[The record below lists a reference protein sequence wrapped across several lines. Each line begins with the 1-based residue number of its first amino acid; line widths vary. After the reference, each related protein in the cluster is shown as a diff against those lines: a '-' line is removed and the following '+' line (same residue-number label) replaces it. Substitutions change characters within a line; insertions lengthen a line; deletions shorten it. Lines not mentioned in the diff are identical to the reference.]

1 MPMPSTQ
8 IDTQFVNELLA
19 ATRDV
24 FKTMVFQEV
33 ETASPIAGDALRPG
47 ANVVGTV
54 AFAGKTSGIVAFY
67 STLEGAQA
75 ITAKMLGI
83 EPANVNGELPDA
95 IGELTNMIAG
105 SFRTRMA
112 GVRGETWAISV
123 PTVTVGSAW
132 VESNDWADSGD
143 AAMPMLPAR
152 RRCAGHA
159 RSQAGQ
165 LRLLRADAGDHHGQ
179 RRHRPNG
186 NRFGAQRGAGNVL
199 HALNL

>member
-1 MPMPSTQ
+1 MLMPPVQ
-8 IDTQFVNELLA
+8 IESQFVDELLA

-33 ETASPIAGDALRPG
+33 ETALPIVGDALRPG

-75 ITAKMLGI
+75 ITAKMLGVD
-83 EPANVNGELPDA
+83 PSGVNGELPDA

-123 PTVTVGSAW
+123 PTVTVGSDFYTKYVSDVQRVLCPFKMGKSELF
-132 VESNDWADSGD
+132 VE
-143 AAMPMLPAR
+143 LIVT
-152 RRCAGHA
+152 
-159 RSQAGQ
+159 RSAGQ
-165 LRLLRADAGDHHGQ
+165 
-179 RRHRPNG
+179 
-186 NRFGAQRGAGNVL
+186 
-199 HALNL
+199 

>member
-1 MPMPSTQ
+1 MLMPPVQ
-8 IDTQFVNELLA
+8 IESQFVDELLA

-33 ETASPIAGDALRPG
+33 ETALPIVGDALRPG

-75 ITAKMLGI
+75 ITAKMLGVD
-83 EPANVNGELPDA
+83 PSGVNGELPDA

-123 PTVTVGSAW
+123 PTVTVGSDFYTKYVSDVQRVLCPFNMGKSELF
-132 VESNDWADSGD
+132 VE
-143 AAMPMLPAR
+143 LIVT
-152 RRCAGHA
+152 
-159 RSQAGQ
+159 RSAGQ
-165 LRLLRADAGDHHGQ
+165 
-179 RRHRPNG
+179 
-186 NRFGAQRGAGNVL
+186 
-199 HALNL
+199 